1 MKKADSESDISTLYA
16 ETIESEEST
25 VNLNRERGIYRTRS
39 ISISSCSSYNSLDDS
54 KILRK
59 QSIDEYNECK
69 YECYIDDNN
78 IQKRREIEKNIRND
92 RRSTPT
98 PASILKLLKE
108 NSTKLETLQ
117 RMMEDKEHKREDE

>member
-16 ETIESEEST
+16 ETIESEEAT
-25 VNLNRERGIYRTRS
+25 VNLNRERAIYRTRS

-54 KILRK
+54 AILRK
-59 QSIDEYNECK
+59 QSIDECNECK
-69 YECYIDDNN
+69 YESYCDDS
-78 IQKRREIEKNIRND
+78 IQKRREREKNIRND

-117 RMMEDKEHKREDE
+117 KMMEEKEYKREDE